1 MKKAKSSKIL
11 MVNYFLPFYSYS
23 NTSLSWAI
31 KSLWKMKEI
40 IKPSDVCDLL
50 NEKQKNYLF
59 KVILLSILF
68 ILKFKVGK
76 IGNRL

>member
-1 MKKAKSSKIL
+1 
-11 MVNYFLPFYSYS
+11 
-23 NTSLSWAI
+23 
-31 KSLWKMKEI
+31 MKEI

-59 KVILLSILF
+59 KVILLSTIHF
-68 ILKFKVGK
+68 KIFKVGK